1 MAKESK
7 LSFDE
12 LDMMS
17 IGMVLEHID
26 LYFEMKRP
34 KDGDKPKVV
43 KATQAD
49 INAML
54 KN

>member
-1 MAKESK
+1 MAKESG
-7 LSFDE
+7 LDLFE
-12 LDMMS
+12 LDLMS

-34 KDGDKPKVV
+34 KDNEAPKVV

-49 INAML
+49 INSML
-54 KN
+54 KI